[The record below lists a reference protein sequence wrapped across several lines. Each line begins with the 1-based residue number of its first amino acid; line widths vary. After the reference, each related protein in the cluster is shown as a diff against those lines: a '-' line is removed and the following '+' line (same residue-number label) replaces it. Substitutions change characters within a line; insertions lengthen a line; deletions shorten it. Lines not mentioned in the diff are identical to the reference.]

1 MSPKDPADPADPLSA
16 TGIFLNAF
24 RTEQDS
30 AEEPVK
36 ESAALPAA
44 ARQAP
49 SPGEFTQMFGAL
61 QGSAPPQ
68 QPLPSPPRPAPTPQP
83 PAEEATRIF
92 VRQAT
97 PIPEP
102 PPKPAVNPAPVAPAQ
117 RMKGFSAPGASDF
130 ASDDGSFSQF
140 FRKIPAPQAPAV
152 PVPPPPPAASS
163 LPPPVNLT
171 AKPLGAT
178 DLFGTPSA
186 AELQADRNARQAS
199 ADAGSVTSWMQKLS
213 AEDEAVASTQ
223 IFEAPPAAP
232 AAPAG
237 PGEFTRIMSGDAMR
251 AAREVPVKAAPT
263 PVAPAMPAPAI
274 PVAAI
279 PKAKAPVVEPP
290 KVAAPKV
297 AAPAVSPPQSKL
309 QQMLPILL
317 VLNGFLLLVL
327 IVLVVLVLLRK

>member
-24 RTEQDS
+24 RTEPDS

-36 ESAALPAA
+36 ESVAPPVP

-61 QGSAPPQ
+61 PGSAPPQ
-68 QPLPSPPRPAPTPQP
+68 QPLPSTPRPAPLPQP
-83 PAEEATRIF
+83 PAEEPTRIF

-102 PPKPAVNPAPVAPAQ
+102 PPKPAASPAPAAPAQ

-130 ASDDGSFSQF
+130 AADDGSFSQF

-152 PVPPPPPAASS
+152 PVPPPPPPASS
-163 LPPPVNLT
+163 LPPAVNLT

-178 DLFGTPSA
+178 DLFGTRSA

-213 AEDEAVASTQ
+213 AEDEAAASTQ
-223 IFEAPPAAP
+223 IFEAPEAAP
-232 AAPAG
+232 AAAAG
-237 PGEFTRIMSGDAMR
+237 PGEFTRIMSGGAMR
-251 AAREVPVKAAPT
+251 AAQEAPVKAAPT
-263 PVAPAMPAPAI
+263 PAAPAMPAPAI
-274 PVAAI
+274 P
-279 PKAKAPVVEPP
+279 KAQAPAVEPP